1 MSGAQSLSISMAA
14 RLRAKH
20 WCWLAGGVSVQVLTQ
35 SNFRAQRDFISY
47 ATIIV
52 IVVSIIYFLVVFTSE
67 VVITLRKP
75 GAGKEKKGT
84 KRSRAA
90 DSALSVNAQDGGV
103 DGVAKEATSAMVNP
117 LFLGSTKQGASG
129 VRGSG
134 ECARFCVGRV
144 DSVAGGC
151 VPPPLA

>member
-1 MSGAQSLSISMAA
+1 M
-14 RLRAKH
+14 
-20 WCWLAGGVSVQVLTQ
+20 GGSRSEQVLTQ

-52 IVVSIIYFLVVFTSE
+52 IVVSIIYFLVVFISE
-67 VVITLRKP
+67 VVITVRKP
-75 GAGKEKKGT
+75 APGRDRKS

-117 LFLGSTKQGASG
+117 LFLGAAASG
-129 VRGSG
+129 V
-134 ECARFCVGRV
+134 FVCVH
-144 DSVAGGC
+144 AC
-151 VPPPLA
+151 VCVTEYVYVYVCMCL